1 MTTPEAAARALEA
14 AGQSHLVM
22 HAQTLPADARGQ
34 FLRDAAAWPWGALRA
49 AAVGGGPP
57 TPPVLRPPVAL
68 RWRRQQAQGGLRGR
82 LAGLG
87 DGLLRGGRVAT
98 MLLAGGQ
105 GTRLGHPGPKGTF
118 VFGPEGSRSLYRIL
132 AERVLGASRR
142 SGQTI
147 PLIVLTSPSTTKATR
162 AAFEEGGLFG
172 LADTQV
178 RFVEQGTLPCVDEAG
193 QALLAGPGEL
203 AQAPDGHGGALTAL
217 QRSGTLA
224 WLLEQG
230 IDVLT
235 TFQVDNPL
243 GRPLDPVMLGW
254 MLERRAQVVTKA
266 VAKSSPDERVGVYAR
281 DMKGR
286 HRIVEY
292 SELPEEG
299 AEELTLGSI
308 AVHALQ
314 VRWLHDLLEGDYEL
328 PLHPARKT
336 VPVWTPDGVAPREGV
351 KLERFL
357 FDVFPEAARLEVHEV
372 RREWEFAPV
381 KNAEGVDSADS
392 SRVLVDA
399 ELRRWHTALDLP
411 LPDVLSLHPLELD
424 GAEAWQRATS

>member
-1 MTTPEAAARALEA
+1 MCPANATRILEA
-14 AGQSHLVM
+14 TGQAHLVA
-22 HAQTLPADARGQ
+22 HAQTLEPEVRDSFLVAAGQ
-34 FLRDAAAWPWGALRA
+34 WPWGALRDA
-49 AAVGGGPP
+49 ATGGALK

-68 RWRRQQAQGGLRGR
+68 RWRRQQAEGGLRPR
-82 LAGLG
+82 LAELG
-87 DGLLRGGRVAT
+87 NALLRSARVAT

-105 GTRLGHPGPKGTF
+105 GSRLGHPGPKGTF
-118 VFGPEGSRSLYRIL
+118 VFGPEADRSLYRIL
-132 AERVLGASRR
+132 AERVLAASWRV
-142 SGQTI
+142 GHPI
-147 PLIVLTSPSTTKATR
+147 PLIVLTSPSTDAATQ
-162 AAFEEGGLFG
+162 AAFGEADNFG
-172 LADTQV
+172 LAQSQV
-178 RFVEQGTLPCVDEAG
+178 RFVLQGTLPCVDEEG
-193 QALLAGPGEL
+193 RALLAGPGEL

-254 MLERRAQVVTKA
+254 MVERRAQIVTKA
-266 VAKSSPDERVGVYAR
+266 VAKSAPDERVGVYAR
-281 DMKGR
+281 DMTGR

-308 AVHALQ
+308 AVHAMQ
-314 VRWLHDLLEGDYEL
+314 VRWLHDLLEGAYEL
-328 PLHPARKT
+328 PLHPARKELSA
-336 VPVWTPDGVAPREGV
+336 WTSTGVAQQDGI

-381 KNAEGVDSADS
+381 KNASGVDSADS
-392 SRVLVDA
+392 SRLLVDA
-399 ELRRWHTALDLP
+399 ELRRWHGALDLP
-411 LPDVLSLHPLELD
+411 PPAAPSLQPLVLD
-424 GAEAWQRATS
+424 GAEIWQQAIP